1 MTRCSCASALGQN
14 DSILLDMA
22 HYGNQVLCA
31 PDSMFDS
38 LVITH
43 GTGVFC
49 NFILGID
56 LAADI

>member
-1 MTRCSCASALGQN
+1 MRLALGQN

-22 HYGNQVLCA
+22 HYGNQILCA

-49 NFILGID
+49 NFILCID
-56 LAADI
+56 LAADT